1 MRKGDENLMDIK
13 NNIEF
18 RINGYQNQNYITK
31 DEIIDIVK
39 KSLGYKNFFKY
50 VHKNNTVIDVNYNEE
65 DRTIRYCSPEISG
78 NIYV

>member
-1 MRKGDENLMDIK
+1 MDIK

-50 VHKNNTVIDVNYNEE
+50 VHKNNTVIDINYNEE
-65 DRTIRYCSPEISG
+65 DRTIRYCSPEVSG
-78 NIYV
+78 SIYV